1 MLDVI
6 GEVVVLVQSDSG
18 SDTHTDLGSDTHT
31 ATEPDTDTEAAP
43 VTPLETGTE
52 VSTEVSAE
60 VSTEVSSGPLPMLH
74 GAFDP
79 VTFPAD
85 RISEWLRNIPED
97 RELETGSQE
106 SAGADQVSAAANPES
121 VDVYDPLVET
131 QAVGGAIADPESVDV
146 YDPLV
151 ETQAVGGAIA
161 DPETTA
167 VLETCAQLLTKLEEV
182 RLAVLHLQYSL
193 HVGTS
198 ERARQVLPM
207 GSPLSRETAGLK
219 VH

>member
-1 MLDVI
+1 MVSSNSSPCSPVNHALDMLDVI

-18 SDTHTDLGSDTHT
+18 SDMGSDTHT

-52 VSTEVSAE
+52 VS
-60 VSTEVSSGPLPMLH
+60 SGPLPMLH

-85 RISEWLRNIPED
+85 RISDWLRNIPED
-97 RELETGSQE
+97 RELETGSQDPE
-106 SAGADQVSAAANPES
+106 STYADPGSAGADQVSAAAN
-121 VDVYDPLVET
+121 
-131 QAVGGAIADPESVDV
+131 PESVDV